1 MRCWRLDRLLWRIAL
16 LGLIC
21 VAGLS
26 AAQPRPGGDVEIRL
40 PPRRIDDVVR
50 MLDYYQPDP
59 ATETRA
65 KELADKTPPNDPGKE
80 ERLDFYRRRAA
91 ANARLG
97 RIDQQIADLRQAV
110 ELSEPRTRDRAVL
123 LGLLATAESIGG
135 NMLDAARHS
144 DEAIEQLPPENP
156 SRLLAL
162 LQAAA
167 HYHAS
172 LGDFAAARER
182 VRRAEAVFAR
192 LRGKRSWEAR
202 SSLWT
207 ARIERA
213 RAEIFRIEGRLVDA
227 EASYRKALAA
237 YEENRRQ
244 EASAS
249 ADGEKAERFDGIL
262 ERSLASVLLA
272 QGKLAEAE
280 LLARRALQQS
290 LERVGRGATDTAQG
304 LALLS
309 SILSEQGGYA
319 EATRLAE
326 ESLRSYL
333 DSGAV
338 DTTLNVVRARQSLGA
353 ALSAQGRYREAL
365 TTFQHNRELLKNDP
379 VLLQKVGAGHVEWI
393 ISLLRSGNPA
403 AAERMASTMLERSVQ
418 RYGEKDVRSALL
430 QGLLGTALVER
441 GESAAAIAIFRN
453 CVPLLIGQARND
465 AESETGTARKQRYLI
480 LILEAYLRALAAA
493 GNPSDAAIAESFR
506 IADVARSSVVQQALT
521 AAAARANI
529 GDPELA
535 AMARQEQDAQ
545 HQISALSTLLSE
557 LLAAPPAQQLGG
569 IQENLRRDIARLKE
583 QRDVLLRQLVG
594 RFPEYA
600 ELVWPQ
606 PVSLDKARASLRA
619 GDALLAFYLG
629 ERESYVWAL
638 DAQGRTNFSRLPVGR
653 RQIAE
658 QVGRLRRALDPGVVS
673 IDELPDFDLAAAH
686 AMYRQFLAPAAA
698 VWQGANKL
706 IVIPHGELAQL
717 PLSLLPTAPSSIPL
731 VAGERFAGYRDVPWL
746 VRQLAIEQMPSAMAL
761 VSLRRL
767 RERPIVDGSFAGFGD
782 PLFSA
787 QQAAAN
793 AAGDGGEERGIAS
806 RGARLGLRS
815 RPAIGQVASAE
826 LAILPRLP
834 DTGIEIREIAGVLH
848 ADPARDVFLQRDAT
862 EQRVLEMDLSN
873 RRVLMFATHGLIPG
887 DLDGLD
893 QPALAMTSPAVA
905 PGAGSGLLT
914 MDEVLSLRLD
924 ADWVVLSACN
934 TAAGEGAGAEAVSG
948 LGRAFFFAGG
958 RALLV
963 SHWPVETVAAR
974 LLMTEM
980 FRQQSASPTLGKA
993 EALRR
998 SMLSLIDGPGARD
1011 AATQRTLYTYA
1022 HPLFRAPFVVV
1033 GD

>member
-1 MRCWRLDRLLWRIAL
+1 MHGWWLDRILWRFLI
-16 LGLIC
+16 LGLVC
-21 VAGLS
+21 AAGLC
-26 AAQPRPGGDVEIRL
+26 AAQPMPAGSEEIRL
-40 PPRRIDDVVR
+40 PPRRIEDVVR
-50 MLDYYQPDP
+50 MLDYYKPDP
-59 ATETRA
+59 ATVTRA
-65 KELADKTPPNDPGKE
+65 RELADTTPPTDSGKAE
-80 ERLDFYRRRAA
+80 LLDFYRKRAA

-110 ELSEPRTRDRAVL
+110 DLSEPRTWERAGL
-123 LGLLATAESIGG
+123 LGVLATAESSGG
-135 NMLDAARHS
+135 NVLDAARHS
-144 DEAIEQLPPENP
+144 DEAIEQLPAENP

-167 HYHAS
+167 YYYAT
-172 LGDFAAARER
+172 LGDFPAARER

-202 SSLWT
+202 GALWT

-213 RAEIFRIEGRLVDA
+213 RAEIFRIEGRLVEA

-244 EASAS
+244 EASAG
-249 ADGEKAERFDGIL
+249 ADGERAERFDAIL
-262 ERSLASVLLA
+262 ERSLASVPLA
-272 QGKLAEAE
+272 QGKLAEGE
-280 LLARRALQQS
+280 MLARRALQKS

-309 SILSEQGGYA
+309 SILSEQGRYA

-338 DTTLNVVRARQSLGA
+338 ETNLNVVRARQSLGA

-365 TTFQHNRELLKNDP
+365 VIFERNRDLLKGDP
-379 VLLQKVGAGHVEWI
+379 VLLQKIGTGHIEWI

-403 AAERMASTMLERSVQ
+403 AAERMASTMLERSVK

-430 QGLLGTALVER
+430 QGLLGAALAGR
-441 GESAAAIAIFRN
+441 GDAAAAIEVFRN
-453 CVPLLIGQARND
+453 CVPLLLGQARND
-465 AESETGTARKQRYLI
+465 AEAETGTSRKQRYLV
-480 LILEAYLRALAAA
+480 LILEAYLRALSAAA
-493 GNPSDAAIAESFR
+493 SPSDAAIAESFR
-506 IADVARSSVVQQALT
+506 IADIARSSVVQQALT

-535 AMARQEQDAQ
+535 AMARQEQDTQ
-545 HQISALSTLLSE
+545 HQIGALSTLLSE

-583 QRDVLLRQLVG
+583 QRDTLLRQIVG

-606 PVSLDKARASLRA
+606 PVSLDKARASLHA

-638 DAQGRTNFSRLPVGR
+638 DAQGRTNFSRVPVGR
-653 RQIAE
+653 RQVAE
-658 QVGRLRRALDPGVVS
+658 QVGQLRRALDPGVVS

-686 AMYRQFLAPAAA
+686 TIYRQFLAPAAS
-698 VWQGANKL
+698 VWQGAKKL

-717 PLSLLPTAPSSIPL
+717 PLSLLPTAPAEIPAA
-731 VAGERFAGYRDVPWL
+731 AGERFAGYRDVPWL
-746 VRQLAIEQMPSAMAL
+746 VRQVAIEQLPSATAL

-767 RERPIVDGSFAGFGD
+767 RERPIADGSFAGFGD

-793 AAGDGGEERGIAS
+793 AAEKGDAERGLAS
-806 RGARLGLRS
+806 RGVRLGLRS
-815 RPAIGQVASAE
+815 RPAIGQVESAE

-834 DTGIEIREIAGVLH
+834 DTGVEVREIARVLH
-848 ADPARDVFLQRDAT
+848 ADPARDVFLQREAT
-862 EQRVLEMDLSN
+862 ERRVLEMDLSN

-887 DLDGLD
+887 DLDGLE

-905 PGAGSGLLT
+905 PGAGTGLLT

-948 LGRAFFFAGG
+948 LGRAFFYAGG

-980 FRQQSASPTLGKA
+980 FRQQSTAPTLSKA

-1011 AATQRTLYTYA
+1011 AATQRTLYTHA
-1022 HPLFRAPFVVV
+1022 HPLFWAPFVVV